1 MTGIQKNESTDTN
14 DKKHSH
20 HKLSATEI
28 WKTSDALRLGNSLA
42 QAIVHNQA
50 TKYLLIKQR
59 KQKTTYEIDVAKHP
73 SLS

>member
-1 MTGIQKNESTDTN
+1 MIAMQKNESTDTN

-20 HKLSATEI
+20 HKLSTTEI

-42 QAIVHNQA
+42 QAVVHNQV

-59 KQKTTYEIDVAKHP
+59 K
-73 SLS
+73 